1 VTARSSM
8 SSAKL
13 RNSILA
19 ARDSRQE
26 LLVKQLACGCPAT
39 IFLSLNIPGKNKNP
53 PGAEALFAW
62 ALDQLK
68 DTFPD
73 LVTLADGIDPLGPY
87 ALLAHSQEAR
97 LVKRRCVALETSH
110 PAARLV
116 DLDVYDSHGVQLGRS
131 ALSLPPRTCLV
142 CHHPAVDCI
151 RLGRHSLEEVVGRAL
166 RLLTGFK
173 F

>member
-1 VTARSSM
+1 M

-26 LLVKQLACGCPAT
+26 LLDKQFTGGCPVS
-39 IFLSLNIPGKNKNP
+39 IFLSLNIPGENKNP
-53 PGAEALFAW
+53 AGSEALFAW
-62 ALDQLK
+62 ALDRLK

-73 LVTLADGIDPLGPY
+73 LVMLADGVDPLGPY

-97 LVKRRCVALETSH
+97 LVKLRCVALETSH
-110 PAARLV
+110 PAARLI
-116 DLDVYDSHGVQLGRS
+116 DLDVYDSHGLQFGRS
-131 ALSLPPRTCLV
+131 ALSLPPRPCLV

-151 RLGRHSLEEVVGRAL
+151 RLGRHSLEEVAGRAL